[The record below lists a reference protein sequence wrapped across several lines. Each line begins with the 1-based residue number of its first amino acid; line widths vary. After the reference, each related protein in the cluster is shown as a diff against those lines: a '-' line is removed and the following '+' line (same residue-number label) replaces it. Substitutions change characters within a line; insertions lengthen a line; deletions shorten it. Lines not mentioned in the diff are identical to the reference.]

1 MLSWTSWDP
10 YTFDGKHF
18 HNLIL
23 QGMRTTQK
31 VLEVFSSI
39 VDHNRTQAPTLATS
53 SIFAKTPLTA
63 QANRVLE
70 VVIYTAMPLL
80 SLGPFPKAISQQWC
94 LCFFFFSAHLM
105 HLDSTVKV
113 VGPLECLF
121 QGAQP
126 WLPRRPDFSPLPEL
140 HFKAM
145 SAVLDGDQSS
155 LYSTVIRIFSLC
167 ISLAG

>member
-1 MLSWTSWDP
+1 
-10 YTFDGKHF
+10 
-18 HNLIL
+18 
-23 QGMRTTQK
+23 MRTTQK

-94 LCFFFFSAHLM
+94 LCFFFFFCPSHAPGFHSEGCGSPGM
-105 HLDSTVKV
+105 SVSG
-113 VGPLECLF
+113 GPALI
-121 QGAQP
+121 AKA
-126 WLPRRPDFSPLPEL
+126 PRL
-140 HFKAM
+140 
-145 SAVLDGDQSS
+145 
-155 LYSTVIRIFSLC
+155 
-167 ISLAG
+167 